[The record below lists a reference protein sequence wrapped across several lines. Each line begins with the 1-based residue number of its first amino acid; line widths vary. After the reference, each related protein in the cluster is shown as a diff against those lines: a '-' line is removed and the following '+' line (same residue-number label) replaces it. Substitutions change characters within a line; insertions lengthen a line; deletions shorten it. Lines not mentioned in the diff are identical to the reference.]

1 MRGSKP
7 RPESKQNVGDL
18 IMRLFGTCSISRH
31 GSYDSEGRCFVP
43 YFLAEDGSRHI
54 FGAAARHYGEIALR
68 KRLPEANVAK
78 LREVLSWPL
87 ECLRGRQDA
96 AKRRW

>member
-1 MRGSKP
+1 MRGGKP

-43 YFLAEDGSRHI
+43 HFLAEDGSRLI
-54 FGAAARHYGEIALR
+54 FGTAARHDGEIALR
-68 KRLPEANVAK
+68 KRCRK
-78 LREVLSWPL
+78 LVI
-87 ECLRGRQDA
+87 DV
-96 AKRRW
+96 